1 MWRRP
6 VVSDEDVNDFFK
18 SDTTMSQQNALVVGM
33 KRPSK
38 PGALGVARDMARI
51 EALEKVFQNVFSMAP
66 AGNTSNENHID
77 GKIGPRVLDRTFKS
91 VFPNKLDYILLDY
104 VHMTPSWYAD
114 NLLAGS
120 PQARIKEPNAGK
132 QIIDFV
138 KGCKAR
144 DILNLGCKL
153 ILAEPNKRSV

>member
-51 EALEKVFQNVFSMAP
+51 EALEKVFQNVR
-66 AGNTSNENHID
+66 SNFAVD
-77 GKIGPRVLDRTFKS
+77 V
-91 VFPNKLDYILLDY
+91 IL
-104 VHMTPSWYAD
+104 V
-114 NLLAGS
+114 
-120 PQARIKEPNAGK
+120 
-132 QIIDFV
+132 
-138 KGCKAR
+138 
-144 DILNLGCKL
+144 
-153 ILAEPNKRSV
+153 